1 MQIKKLALY
10 QQSLTLF
17 PHSPSM
23 NLVNEFSKHSTKYK
37 DSGHYMYALMTAIIL
52 QQFLF
57 PVCELIFPLIHCMP
71 VVWT

>member
-1 MQIKKLALY
+1 MQIKNLALY

-17 PHSPSM
+17 PHSPSKTLM
-23 NLVNEFSKHSTKYK
+23 NEFSKQSTRYK
-37 DSGHYMYALMTAIIL
+37 DSGHCMYALMTAIIL

-57 PVCELIFPLIHCMP
+57 PVCGLLFPLTHCMP